1 MKKSKGLVA
10 TETQRLAQA
19 NGVSAE
25 RDGLSRMALTITCLA
40 GDSVS
45 LDSVEQMLINLK
57 RKGALSKSQAFDLQ
71 RRYVIEKRKAKEI
84 PGG

>member
-1 MKKSKGLVA
+1 MKKRKGLVT
-10 TETQRLAQA
+10 TEIQRLAQA
-19 NGVSAE
+19 NGVTAE
-25 RDGLSRMALTITCLA
+25 RDGLSRMAVTITCLA

-71 RRYVIEKRKAKEI
+71 RRYVIEKREAK
-84 PGG
+84 GMLSG

>member
-10 TETQRLAQA
+10 TEIQRLAQA

-45 LDSVEQMLINLK
+45 LDSVEQMSSPNSP
-57 RKGALSKSQAFDLQ
+57 SKATPL
-71 RRYVIEKRKAKEI
+71 
-84 PGG
+84 PW